1 MGEHADERQSLGS
14 PMIDAALFREQG
26 YLLMK
31 RFFDPAEV
39 KCIQDEA
46 KAVFAAQMR
55 RHGIDPGADATEE
68 QFAGAM
74 FRLFELD
81 LPAFTNCGKQAQ
93 HLISLHRLSL
103 DERIVSALN
112 ALGLD
117 FPNVSTRPVLYF
129 NHPKLAKKEV
139 YWRLSL
145 HQDWRSMQGSLDSIV
160 VWLPLVGIDRSVG
173 ALEVIPG
180 SHKGGLREADLEDGY
195 GHISR
200 EEMERID
207 ESQLVSVE
215 VERGDALF
223 FSTFLLHQSGTNV
236 SDRLRW
242 SCHFRYNNL
251 SEASFVERGYPHPYL
266 YRPEPQLLT
275 PGFPRQED
283 IEGVFGPARAD
294 ADAR

>member
-1 MGEHADERQSLGS
+1 MGEQRHQRQPLGS
-14 PMIDAALFREQG
+14 PVTDAALFREQG
-26 YLLMK
+26 FLLCK

-39 KCIQDEA
+39 KRIQDEA
-46 KAVFAAQMR
+46 KAVFSAQMR
-55 RHGIDPGADATEE
+55 RHGIDPGPDASEAE
-68 QFAGAM
+68 FASAM
-74 FRLFELD
+74 FALFEAD
-81 LPAFTNCGKQAQ
+81 LAAFSNCGKQAQ

-103 DERIVSALN
+103 DERITSVLAE
-112 ALGLD
+112 LGLD

-145 HQDWRSMQGSLDSIV
+145 HQDWRSMQGSLDSVV
-160 VWLPLVGIDRSVG
+160 VWLPLVDIDVSVG

-180 SHKGGLREADLEDGY
+180 SHKRGLLEADLEDGY

-200 EEMERID
+200 EANEAID
-207 ESQLVSVE
+207 PNELVPVE

-251 SEASFVERGYPHPYL
+251 AEASFVERGYPHPYL

-275 PGFPRQED
+275 PDFPRAED
-283 IEGVFGPARAD
+283 IERTFG
-294 ADAR
+294 DAREDAQAN

>member
-1 MGEHADERQSLGS
+1 MGGDADQRQSLGA
-14 PMIDAALFREQG
+14 PVIDAGLFRAQG
-26 YLLMK
+26 FVLAK
-31 RFFDPAEV
+31 GFFDPEEV
-39 KCIQDEA
+39 RRIHEEA

-55 RHGIDPGADATEE
+55 RHRLLPDDDVDEATFTE
-68 QFAGAM
+68 AM
-74 FRLFELD
+74 FRLFEVD
-81 LPAFTNCGKQAQ
+81 LPAFANCGKQVQ

-103 DERIVSALN
+103 DERIVGAL
-112 ALGLD
+112 AELGLD

-129 NHPKLAKKEV
+129 NHPRLAKKEV

-145 HQDWRSMQGSLDSIV
+145 HQDWRSMQGSLDSTV
-160 VWLPLVGIDRSVG
+160 VWLPLVDIDKSVG

-180 SHKGGLREADLEDGY
+180 SHRRGLLEADLEDGY

-200 EEMERID
+200 AAQAEVD
-207 ESQLVSVE
+207 ESELVSVE

-251 SEASFVERGYPHPYL
+251 AEPTFVDRGYPHPYI
-266 YRPEPQLLT
+266 YRPGPEILT
-275 PGFPRQED
+275 PGFPTEDD
-283 IEGVFGPARAD
+283 IERTFGREAAQH
-294 ADAR
+294 

>member
-1 MGEHADERQSLGS
+1 MGEHADQRQSLG
-14 PMIDAALFREQG
+14 PPVIDAGLFREQG
-26 YLLMK
+26 FLLMK
-31 RFFDPAEV
+31 RFFDPQEV
-39 KCIQDEA
+39 KRIQDEA

-55 RHGIDPGADATEE
+55 RHGIDPGPDATEE
-68 QFAGAM
+68 QFADAM
-74 FRLFELD
+74 FRLFETD
-81 LPAFTNCGKQAQ
+81 LAAFSNCGKQAQ

-103 DERIVSALN
+103 DERIVAVL
-112 ALGLD
+112 AELGLD

-145 HQDWRSMQGSLDSIV
+145 HQDWRSMQGSLDSVV
-160 VWLPLVGIDRSVG
+160 VWLPLVDIDASVG
-173 ALEVIPG
+173 ALEIIPG

-200 EEMERID
+200 AEMERID
-207 ESQLVSVE
+207 EKALVSVE

-251 SEASFVERGYPHPYL
+251 AEASFVERGYPHPYL
-266 YRPEPQLLT
+266 YRPEPQILT
-275 PGFPRQED
+275 PDFPRPEHID
-283 IEGVFGPARAD
+283 RLFGEPREEAQAR
-294 ADAR
+294 